1 MGDDGCVG
9 GSDGGG
15 SSCGGGRWGG
25 SGAWGGEG
33 GEVGGNGGEGG
44 DGSAGGGLGGREG
57 LGGGEGLGG
66 VGGKNGLALRIV
78 AMVMEKASIPSSRG
92 ASSSARRS
100 ARVETTGVRLPLVHG
115 NEETPISASGS
126 HPPGSVMLNL
136 VVTSSHPL
144 GPFQR
149 VSSARMSAT
158 SRFVPTGWWHALTTT
173 KEADESRDGCDEPK
187 AAAWRQ
193 LNVFEL
199 LFPVCTTCVGH
210 SALTST
216 VRICAFAS
224 RSAKAETCAKICAI
238 PLTSLEPG

>member
-1 MGDDGCVG
+1 MRTVIVDYCRTPFHRAHRGDA
-9 GSDGGG
+9 
-15 SSCGGGRWGG
+15 R
-25 SGAWGGEG
+25 
-33 GEVGGNGGEGG
+33 G
-44 DGSAGGGLGGREG
+44 DGPAACLHPT
-57 LGGGEGLGG
+57 GG
-66 VGGKNGLALRIV
+66 VPWLR
-78 AMVMEKASIPSSRG
+78 ARRAHLDP
-92 ASSSARRS
+92 ARRS

-193 LNVFEL
+193 LNVVEL

>member
-1 MGDDGCVG
+1 M
-9 GSDGGG
+9 
-15 SSCGGGRWGG
+15 
-25 SGAWGGEG
+25 
-33 GEVGGNGGEGG
+33 
-44 DGSAGGGLGGREG
+44 
-57 LGGGEGLGG
+57 
-66 VGGKNGLALRIV
+66 
-78 AMVMEKASIPSSRG
+78 
-92 ASSSARRS
+92 
-100 ARVETTGVRLPLVHG
+100 
-115 NEETPISASGS
+115 
-126 HPPGSVMLNL
+126 NL

-149 VSSARMSAT
+149 VSYASMSAT
-158 SRFVPTGWWHALTTT
+158 SRFVPTSWWHALTTT

-193 LNVFEL
+193 LKVFEL

-238 PLTSLEPG
+238 PLTSLEPGYPG